1 MIECPET
8 PELERS
14 CPPPNDQSV
23 FLTERSS
30 GLPLDSILEDIVSTG
45 GQVSM
50 LSGDGREEAC
60 LHVDLGGVSNVYE
73 CLVNSG
79 GYAFAVC
86 QVNLGD
92 FNERKEICL
101 RVSRALRL
109 RSERLLF
116 GETGLL

>member
-1 MIECPET
+1 MRKQHRAVELNLTVFIKKYIQRFWVDLSNPESHVIECPET

-30 GLPLDSILEDIVSTG
+30 GLPLDSILGDIVSTG
-45 GQVSM
+45 GQVST

-60 LHVDLGGVSNVYE
+60 LHVDYGGVANVYE

-86 QVNLGD
+86 QVN
-92 FNERKEICL
+92 
-101 RVSRALRL
+101 
-109 RSERLLF
+109 
-116 GETGLL
+116 